1 MFQKIAYVCGPLTEL
16 KTEEKTRVKSFYQRI
31 GDACGEITGLRAF
44 VPHEHFD
51 PIKHAHFT
59 PQQVDETE
67 RNQVCNKTSVLIVVA
82 IAPSWGGGIEVEM
95 ANQNN
100 VPVIL
105 LCEREKLQ
113 ARQISRLLRGN
124 PAAKVIIEYDTEDEA
139 ILELKKAIGSLV
151 QEIKLFV

>member
-1 MFQKIAYVCGPLTEL
+1 MFQKPAYVCGPLTEL
-16 KTEEKTRVKSFYQRI
+16 KTEQQTKVKDFYERI
-31 GDACGEITGLRAF
+31 GDVCEEITGLRAF

-51 PIKHAHFT
+51 PVKHAHFM
-59 PQQVDETE
+59 PQQIDEAE
-67 RNQVCNKTSVLIVVA
+67 RNQVCNKTSILIVVA

-124 PAAKVIIEYDTEDEA
+124 PAVKVVLEYGTEKEA
-139 ILELKKAIGSLV
+139 IWELKRAIASLDLNKKV
-151 QEIKLFV
+151 LV